1 MIVKKFFTLILCSF
15 VWCSVYG
22 EIYRPE
28 FKLFPPP
35 ARCISSCKQPCGET
49 FLIIAD
55 KMPDFNV
62 VPTEKAAA
70 RGYCDRENFYIK
82 VECIDHD
89 IVSEVKSSS
98 VATPGNAGDTV
109 QILLKSEKDPGI
121 WEFNVTA
128 NNIVNGFFHYS
139 SGAVIPAS
147 SPKIKGFKAEVSC
160 FGTLNKM
167 DDRDTAWRA
176 VVTIPRT
183 IFKNRNLKFTPE
195 ENWTILVRRYNYGV
209 HLKAREISSF
219 PQMTIFNLYESDRF
233 ARIIFPVK

>member
-1 MIVKKFFTLILCSF
+1 MIVKKFFILTLCSL
-15 VWCSVYG
+15 VWFSVSG

-49 FLIIAD
+49 LLMLAD
-55 KMPDFNV
+55 KMEDFNV
-62 VPTEKAAA
+62 VPTEKAAVL
-70 RGYCDRENFYIK
+70 GYCDRDNLYVK

-89 IVSEVKSSS
+89 IISEVKSAA
-98 VATPGNAGDTV
+98 VARPGNAADTV
-109 QILLKSEKDPGI
+109 QILLKSDKDPGI

-147 SPKIKGFKAEVSC
+147 SPKLTGAKAEVTC

-167 DDRDTAWRA
+167 DDRDAAWRT
-176 VVTIPRT
+176 VITIPRT
-183 IFKNRNLKFTPE
+183 IFQNRNLKFIPE
-195 ENWTILVRRYNYGV
+195 EKWTILVRRYNYGV
-209 HLKAREISSF
+209 YLKAREISSF
-219 PQMTIFNLYESDRF
+219 PQLTIFNLYESERF
-233 ARIIFPVK
+233 ARIVFPGK